1 MKNLMH
7 TTTKLLVAF
16 AAVALIAGCRTSSC
30 PLTGYRVGDPID
42 TSEKDWTRHWGLKDV
57 RTSGIVISPD
67 CDITLEAKDG
77 RLVGT
82 IIWYECKTVAERD
95 HHFEEVKNEIIEC
108 YKDFLVACG
117 AKESKVIIRG
127 LKETPFEGSSLLPG
141 FHFTCR
147 TPEYDKEI
155 CKKFGPTGY

>member
-7 TTTKLLVAF
+7 TITKFLAAF

-42 TSEKDWTRHWGLKDV
+42 TGEKDWTRHWGLKDI

-82 IIWYECKTVAERD
+82 TVWYECQTLAERD
-95 HHFEEVKNEIIEC
+95 RRFDEVKDEIVEY
-108 YKDFLVACG
+108 YKDFLVERG
-117 AKESKVIIRG
+117 AEESKVIIRG
-127 LKETPFEGSSLLPG
+127 LKETPFEDSTLLPG

-147 TPEYDKEI
+147 TPEFDKEI
-155 CKKFGPTGY
+155 CKWFGPKGY